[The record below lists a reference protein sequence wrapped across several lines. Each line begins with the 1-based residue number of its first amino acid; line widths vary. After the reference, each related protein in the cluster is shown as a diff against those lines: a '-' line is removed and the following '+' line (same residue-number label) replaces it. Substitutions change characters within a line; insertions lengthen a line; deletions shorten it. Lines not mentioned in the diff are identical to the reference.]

1 MRKLRAMLRWLTE
14 LAVLPEAYREDLRST
29 LNFDDDGMRH
39 YGEYHAD
46 LLLSELEKCGLNLVF
61 VNCYL
66 HKRYEAKQFREMH
79 LFLMM
84 LFACIGAKLT
94 HQFVEIGHFDDLL
107 EIFMD
112 EIIRCFDD
120 FFLTAGTLE
129 EMEDD
134 E

>member
-29 LNFDDDGMRH
+29 LNFDDAGMRR

-84 LFACIGAKLT
+84 LFACIGATPT

>member
-84 LFACIGAKLT
+84 LFACIGAKPT
-94 HQFVEIGHFDDLL
+94 HQFVEIIHFDDLL

-112 EIIRCFDD
+112 EMIREFDD
-120 FFLTAGTLE
+120 FFLDADILE
-129 EMEDD
+129 ETDD

>member
-1 MRKLRAMLRWLTE
+1 MRKLRAILRWLTE

-39 YGEYHAD
+39 YGEYHAC

-84 LFACIGAKLT
+84 LFACIGATPT